1 MRTLH
6 LGDAASPHLRRVVQ
20 ALSERGVEQRIFTL
34 NSGADNKA
42 YGPGIRI
49 VHHGTASRGGDVS
62 KLRYLLAL
70 PTLRR
75 ELKAYKPD
83 IVHAH
88 YATSYG
94 LLGALC
100 GHRPLVIS
108 AWGSDVLLFP
118 GKSPLH
124 RRMLAWV
131 LDRGQRVLV
140 ISEVLEQAV
149 SRLTGTPIT
158 RAPFGVDTVQFHP
171 HRAACPYFEA
181 GTLVIGTIKSLE
193 PVYRISVLL
202 DAFREVV
209 RSRPTKALGLLI
221 CGDGSLRRE
230 LEERCAHLGIAE
242 RVRFTGRLSPEHV
255 PEHHAMID
263 VFANLSASESYGVSV
278 LEAMSSARPVVA
290 SNVGGLP
297 ELVVQDVTG
306 LLVAPDDVQA
316 TAGAIARLVDD
327 ASLRD
332 RMGTAGRER
341 VLATFDRRSHDG
353 ICAAVYKELVQHRAR

>member
-34 NSGADNKA
+34 GSGAESLS

-49 VHHGTASRGGDVS
+49 VRHGTASRGGDIS

-70 PTLRR
+70 PALRR
-75 ELKAYKPD
+75 ELKAYRPD
-83 IVHAH
+83 VVHAH

-118 GKSPLH
+118 WKSPLH
-124 RRMLAWV
+124 RRMLSWV

-140 ISEVLEQAV
+140 ISEVLERAV
-149 SRLTGTPIT
+149 ARLSHTPVT

-171 HRAACPYFEA
+171 SRAACPYFA
-181 GTLVIGTIKSLE
+181 GGTLVIGTIKSLE
-193 PVYRISVLL
+193 PVYRIAVLL

-209 RSRPTKALGLLI
+209 RSHPAKPLGLLI
-221 CGDGSLRRE
+221 CGDGSLRQE
-230 LEERCAHLGIAE
+230 LEGRCSDLGIAD
-242 RVRFTGRLSPEHV
+242 RVRFTGRLSPGRV

-278 LEAMSSARPVVA
+278 LEAMSSAKPVVA
-290 SNVGGLP
+290 TNVGGLP
-297 ELVVQDVTG
+297 ELVIQDVTG

-316 TAGAIARLVDD
+316 SAVAIGRLVEDV
-327 ASLRD
+327 SLRD
-332 RMGTAGRER
+332 RMGAAGRER
-341 VLATFDRRSHDG
+341 VLAAFDRRAHDG
-353 ICAAVYKELVQHRAR
+353 ICAAVYEELLQRRAP

>member
-1 MRTLH
+1 
-6 LGDAASPHLRRVVQ
+6 VVQ

-34 NSGADNKA
+34 NSGAENA
-42 YGPGIRI
+42 GYAPGIRI
-49 VHHGTASRGGDVS
+49 VRHVTAARGRDVS

-70 PTLRR
+70 PALRR
-75 ELKAYKPD
+75 ELEAYGPD

-131 LDRGQRVLV
+131 LGRGQRVLV
-140 ISEVLEQAV
+140 ISEVLERAV
-149 SRLTGTPIT
+149 SRLTRTPVT

-171 HRAACPYFEA
+171 HRATCPYFAA

-193 PVYRISVLL
+193 PVYRIGVLL
-202 DAFREVV
+202 DAFSRIV
-209 RSRPTKALGLLI
+209 RSRPTADLGLLI
-221 CGDGSLRRE
+221 CGDGSLRQE
-230 LEERCAHLGIAE
+230 LEERCAHLGIAD
-242 RVRFTGRLSPEHV
+242 RVRFTGRVSPDRV
-255 PEHHAMID
+255 AEHHAMID

-278 LEAMSSARPVVA
+278 LESMATARPVVA
-290 SNVGGLP
+290 TNVGGLP
-297 ELVVQDVTG
+297 ELVVHDVTG

-316 TAGAIARLVDD
+316 TAEAIGRLVDD
-327 ASLRD
+327 DALRA
-332 RMGTAGRER
+332 RMGAAGRER
-341 VLATFDRRSHDG
+341 VLAVFDRRSHDG
-353 ICAAVYKELVQHRAR
+353 ICAAVYEELLQPRAR

>member
-6 LGDAASPHLRRVVQ
+6 LGDAASPHLRRVVK

-34 NSGADNKA
+34 NGGADNQS

-49 VHHGTASRGGDVS
+49 AHFGKAAPGGDIG

-70 PTLRR
+70 PALRR
-75 ELKAYKPD
+75 ELKAYRPD

-124 RRMLAWV
+124 RRMLMWV
-131 LDRGQRVLV
+131 LDRGQRILV
-140 ISEVLEQAV
+140 ISGALEQAV
-149 SRLTGTPIT
+149 SRLTRTPVT

-171 HRAACPYFEA
+171 YRASCPYFEA

-193 PVYRISVLL
+193 PVYRIEVLL
-202 DAFREVV
+202 DAFAEIV
-209 RSRPTKALGLLI
+209 RSRSTKALGLLV
-221 CGDGSLRRE
+221 CGDGSLRQE
-230 LEERCAHLGIAE
+230 LEDQCKQLGITG
-242 RVRFTGRLSPEHV
+242 RVHFTGRLSPDRV
-255 PEHHAMID
+255 AEHHAMID

-278 LEAMSSARPVVA
+278 LESMATARPVVA
-290 SNVGGLP
+290 THVGGLP
-297 ELVVQDVTG
+297 ELVVQEVTG

-316 TAGAIARLVDD
+316 SAEAIGRLVDD
-327 ASLRD
+327 ASQRE
-332 RMGTAGRER
+332 RMGAAGRER
-341 VLATFDRRSHDG
+341 VVASFDRRWHDG
-353 ICAAVYKELVQHRAR
+353 VCMAVYEELLQHRAR